1 MEIGSIL
8 VRLGLDNSRFRRG
21 LSESEQ
27 QGNKFAGGIKK
38 LGGMIAGA
46 FAIDAVLAFGKEITG
61 LAAKTEGVKQAFD
74 RLNMPGLMSRLKIAT
89 RGTTDE
95 LKLMQSAVNA
105 RNFKISLEQLPKLL
119 DFATTRAMETGQS
132 VDYLVE
138 SLVLGIGRKS
148 PLILDNLGLN
158 VAEVREEFAKTG
170 DMAKAVGIIID
181 REMAANG
188 RAADTAATKTQ
199 RFSATWLDLKTT
211 LGTFFSSATTA
222 STEFFTGLLDN
233 INKVLSNENYTKLQ
247 RFAAL
252 FSPDAQKKIKAD
264 LAARNA
270 LEEAN
275 GKIIANQAVEIA
287 KTMKLDKEKSDVL
300 QLIKKQHEANLKL
313 SSRPQAIINSK
324 ATIKAINDELAK
336 RKEVAAKEAEL
347 AAEREEEAKKAR
359 EAAAKK
365 AAEHAA
371 ELAAARAIYNSQ
383 NKSIES
389 IKTILKYNNERLD
402 QAQDD
407 TIRAAI
413 SKENKELNWQLWLL
427 GKTKQERQAII
438 DLNSQIAPIAGKD
451 LSVGT
456 TAGKFEGKKPE
467 EIAFGSTSD
476 LDAVVAKN
484 WESIDEY
491 SKQKDEIARISEE
504 MASVLVN
511 TAVNSF
517 QLLADSIAGVSDMNA
532 GQAVASLLTPIA
544 DMAISAGVIIM
555 ATGEA
560 ITALK
565 ASLIG
570 FFGNSAILAG
580 GALIAV
586 GVAAKAG
593 LKALASSSGGSS
605 RAKATS
611 VSGGSIVSDSQ
622 RSQKQQNVNVNVKGV
637 ISGRDIQLV
646 NERQN
651 RYNSKGF

>member
-8 VRLGLDNSRFRRG
+8 VRLGLDNSKFKKG

-38 LGGMIAGA
+38 LGGIMAGA
-46 FAIDAVLAFGKEITG
+46 FALDSVIAFGKEITG

-188 RAADTAATKTQ
+188 RAADTAATKMQTL
-199 RFSATWLDLKTT
+199 SASWQDFKAT
-211 LGTFFSSATTA
+211 LGTTLAPATGSVSSWLSSALDTVNKALKNESIPLWLRLTEVVKGNITA
-222 STEFFTGLLDN
+222 IQGWAAEYEAQQNKN
-233 INKVLSNENYTKLQ
+233 I
-247 RFAAL
+247 
-252 FSPDAQKKIKAD
+252 
-264 LAARNA
+264 A
-270 LEEAN
+270 LEDEATKKKSEFVAEAKKVTDEVLAKELKASQDLLQEN
-275 GKIIANQAVEIA
+275 KHLTDSQKVYHMAKIRAYEDEKVKRNEIA
-287 KTMKLDKEKSDVL
+287 TKQYEAAEK
-300 QLIKKQHEANLKL
+300 
-313 SSRPQAIINSK
+313 
-324 ATIKAINDELAK
+324 
-336 RKEVAAKEAEL
+336 AKE
-347 AAEREEEAKKAR
+347 EAQKAR

-365 AAEHAA
+365 AAEQAA

-389 IKTILKYNNERLD
+389 IKTILKYNNERLE

-456 TAGKFEGKKPE
+456 TAGKFEGKKQE

-504 MASVLVN
+504 MASVMAN

-517 QLLADSIAGVSDMNA
+517 QLLADSIAGVSEMNA

-544 DMAISAGVIIM
+544 DMAISAGTMIM
-555 ATGEA
+555 STGAA
-560 ITALK
+560 IESLK
-565 ASLIG
+565 ASLIS
-570 FFGNSAILAG
+570 FFGGSAIAAG
-580 GALIAV
+580 AALVAV

-593 LKALASSSGGSS
+593 LKALATGGGS
-605 RAKATS
+605 KPKTTT
-611 VSGGSIVSDSQ
+611 VSGGSIVSESQ
-622 RSQKQQNVNVNVKGV
+622 RGQKQQNVQVNVEGVLKGN
-637 ISGRDIQLV
+637 DIFLSTEKTKQMRNLG
-646 NERQN
+646 
-651 RYNSKGF
+651 Y